1 VGSNVDGVMISG
13 LPLAEIKREDLI
25 RFEDE
30 IGASTGVDVTG
41 GMRGKLLE
49 LLELA
54 DRGTESL
61 IFHAGKEGNVARAL
75 RGERVGTR
83 IMRGK

>member
-1 VGSNVDGVMISG
+1 MGSNVDGVLVSG
-13 LPLAEIKREDLI
+13 RPLAEMKRDDLV

-30 IGASTGVDVTG
+30 IGTSAGVDVTG

-54 DRGTESL
+54 DHGTESV
-61 IFHAGKEGNVARAL
+61 IFHAGKEGNITRAL
-75 RGERVGTR
+75 KGERVGTR
-83 IMRGK
+83 IARSK